1 MIALSVA
8 KLKTFTSESEI
19 SFGIKQKKNVFV
31 ESLDHFRSLE
41 IREKVRNVFVM
52 SLRLS
57 DHEVLH
63 NTASSSTF
71 ISISLGF
78 SRFFRSYFVLLNFW
92 SLRSLIKQLFHSRL
106 LDMRVVIANSA
117 LRASLAIYHL
127 ISNARSWNNC

>member
-8 KLKTFTSESEI
+8 KLKTFTPESVI

-41 IREKVRNVFVM
+41 IREKVRNVVM

-63 NTASSSTF
+63 NIASSSSF
-71 ISISLGF
+71 FDFARIFSLFSLLFRTSKVLEFKEFNKTIIPFALVGYESGF
-78 SRFFRSYFVLLNFW
+78 
-92 SLRSLIKQLFHSRL
+92 
-106 LDMRVVIANSA
+106 IANSA

>member
-8 KLKTFTSESEI
+8 KLKTFTPESEI

-57 DHEVLH
+57 DQEVLH
-63 NTASSSTF
+63 NIASS
-71 ISISLGF
+71 
-78 SRFFRSYFVLLNFW
+78 
-92 SLRSLIKQLFHSRL
+92 
-106 LDMRVVIANSA
+106 
-117 LRASLAIYHL
+117 
-127 ISNARSWNNC
+127 